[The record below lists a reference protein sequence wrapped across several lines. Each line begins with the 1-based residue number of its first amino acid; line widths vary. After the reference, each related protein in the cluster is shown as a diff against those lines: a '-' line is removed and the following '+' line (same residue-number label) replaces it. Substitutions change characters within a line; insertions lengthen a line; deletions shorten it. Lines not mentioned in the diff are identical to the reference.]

1 MKKIL
6 STAIILYETEASWRN
21 LLIVTIVLT
30 LAYCVIAPS
39 SPSSFMNAS
48 HSSSVP
54 QASFSPSIILT
65 PALTEELDV
74 IHLPDTHA
82 VKLPDPI
89 EEAPYSSKDVR
100 IIKE

>member
-1 MKKIL
+1 MKKLL

-30 LAYCVIAPS
+30 LVSWLVAPS
-39 SPSSFMNAS
+39 SPSLFMNATR
-48 HSSSVP
+48 SSSAP
-54 QASFSPSIILT
+54 QASFSPNIKLT

-74 IHLPDTHA
+74 IHSPDTHA

-89 EEAPYSSKDVR
+89 EEAPYSPKDIR